1 MNKIHQKSKI
11 FIAGHNGLVG
21 RAVHRLLKKK
31 GYKNLYFKSK
41 ISLNLL
47 DQNKV
52 FSYLK
57 KKKFDLVVIAA
68 AKVGGIKANN
78 TFRAQFIYE
87 NLQIQNNLIHG
98 SYLSDVKNLIFL
110 GSSCVYPKYAKQP
123 IKEEELLT
131 GKLEYTNEPYAIAKI
146 AGIKMCESYN
156 LQYGTNYKCLMPT
169 NTFGEND
176 NFDLNNSHFIP
187 AIIRKVILA
196 KKKSKKELKLWGTGK
211 VKREIMYVDDI
222 AEACLFFMNKKT
234 RETLINIGTGY
245 EKTIKFYANFIKNV
259 IYPDLKIKF
268 NYNLL
273 DGTPRKIMNNS
284 LSKKYGWKSKYKV
297 DKLLTSVIRKLE
309 KKNNF

>member
-1 MNKIHQKSKI
+1 MKKIKKNSKI
-11 FIAGHNGLVG
+11 FISGHKGLVG
-21 RAVHRLLKKK
+21 SSILRLLNKN
-31 GYKNLYFKSK
+31 GYKNVHIKSK
-41 ISLNLL
+41 KQLNLL
-47 DQNKV
+47 NQQKV
-52 FSYLK
+52 FKYLYSN
-57 KKKFDLVVIAA
+57 KFDLVIIAA
-68 AKVGGIKANN
+68 AKVGGINANN
-78 TFRAQFIYE
+78 VFRAQFIYE

-98 SYLSDVKNLIFL
+98 SFLSNVKNLIFF

-123 IKEEELLT
+123 IKEDYLLS
-131 GKLEYTNEPYAIAKI
+131 GKLENTNEPYAIAKI

-176 NFDLNNSHFIP
+176 NFDLNTSHFIP
-187 AIIRKVILA
+187 AIIRKIINA
-196 KKKSKKELKLWGTGK
+196 KKKSKKELRLWGSGK
-211 VKREIMYVDDI
+211 VKREIMYVGDI
-222 AEACLFFMNKKT
+222 ADACLFFMNKKT

-245 EKTIKFYANFIKNV
+245 EKTIKFYANFIKNI
-259 IYPDLKIKF
+259 IYPELKIKF